1 MRNVLLTL
9 TIVISASFWANAQSE
24 YNPNSKEVKKYH
36 QTELRLARKAF
47 SKSTEYDYIK
57 KRNVQIDTLNSTY
70 KTDIILTL
78 CSKDFF
84 CKELFGKGKLTGE
97 MFYDKWKI
105 NPNVDSRILIN
116 KIDGDTI
123 KNKLWNNGKG
133 SLTILNFEHIP
144 NLDKRTKRRF
154 VIWAT
159 TEKLFGG
166 GHSVFFLSLK
176 NDSSDKETD
185 LTDFIK
191 NATEIK
197 LIYSHNEI

>member
-1 MRNVLLTL
+1 M
-9 TIVISASFWANAQSE
+9 ISASFWANAQSE

-36 QTELRLARKAF
+36 QTELILARKAF

-105 NPNVDSRILIN
+105 NPNVDARILIN
-116 KIDGDTI
+116 QIDGDTI

-133 SLTILNFEHIP
+133 SLTILNFEYIP
-144 NLDKRTKRRF
+144 NLDKRTERRF

-176 NDSSDKETD
+176 NDRSDKETD